1 MLQYKMEI
9 FLNQGKEILEVN
21 LTKLIFLILGAF
33 YTRKPIGNA

>member
-21 LTKLIFLILGAF
+21 LTELIFLILSAF
-33 YTRKPIGNA
+33 YTRKPIGNP